1 MKQMCGRGKFFMAPG
16 LSPNGKLR
24 KFDDSRLFFYEG
36 GPYGPPYGPP
46 FSSTDFG
53 FTSANRPPFSSSGE
67 KQFSILKYKRLI
79 TNVNI
84 YQ

>member
-79 TNVNI
+79 K
-84 YQ
+84 